1 MPVARHRR
9 SAPSPSPAD
18 GPVEPR
24 SAREA
29 FAGRLIRVEVE
40 SWDGHDFEVVRHPGA
55 AAVLPVTPGGDVLLV
70 RQFRPAIRRKLLEIP
85 AGVLDVDGEDP
96 LACAARELFEETGY
110 RHTSLE
116 FLGGIYTSA
125 GFADEY
131 IHLFVGQTAS
141 QQEGSPED
149 GIELLR
155 KPFGEMVDA
164 ARAGRVRDAKTAVAL
179 LLAAARESP
188 G

>member
-1 MPVARHRR
+1 
-9 SAPSPSPAD
+9 
-18 GPVEPR
+18 VEPR
-24 SAREA
+24 SSKER

-55 AAVLPVTPGGDVLLV
+55 AAVLPVTPDGDVLLV
-70 RQFRPAIRRKLLEIP
+70 RQFRPAIRRSLMEIP

-96 LACAARELFEETGY
+96 LGCAARELFEETGY
-110 RHTSLE
+110 RHRSLE

-131 IHLFVGQTAS
+131 IHLFEAVTGDR
-141 QQEGSPED
+141 QEGASEE
-149 GIELLR
+149 GIEVLR
-155 KPFGEMVDA
+155 RPLDEMVTA

-179 LLAAARESP
+179 LLAGARRSA

>member
-1 MPVARHRR
+1 
-9 SAPSPSPAD
+9 
-18 GPVEPR
+18 VEPR
-24 SAREA
+24 SSREG

-55 AAVLPVTPGGDVLLV
+55 AAVLPVTPEGDVLLV
-70 RQFRPAIRRKLLEIP
+70 RQFRPAIRRTLVEIP
-85 AGVLDVDGEDP
+85 AGVLDMYGEDP
-96 LACAARELFEETGY
+96 LGCAARELFEETGY
-110 RHTSLE
+110 RHRSLE

-131 IHLFVGQTAS
+131 IHLFEARTGDR
-141 QQEGSPED
+141 QEGSPEE
-149 GIELLR
+149 GIEVLR
-155 KPFGEMVDA
+155 RSLDEMVTA

-179 LLAAARESP
+179 LLAGSRRSA

>member
-1 MPVARHRR
+1 
-9 SAPSPSPAD
+9 
-18 GPVEPR
+18 VEPR
-24 SAREA
+24 SSREG

-40 SWDGHDFEVVRHPGA
+40 SWNGHDFEVVRHPGA
-55 AAVLPVTPGGDVLLV
+55 AAVLPVTPDGDVLLV
-70 RQFRPAIRRKLLEIP
+70 RQFRPAIRRSLMEIP

-96 LACAARELFEETGY
+96 LGCAARELFEETGY
-110 RHTSLE
+110 RHRSLE

-131 IHLFVGQTAS
+131 IHLFEALTS
-141 QQEGSPED
+141 DRQEGPSEE
-149 GIELLR
+149 GIEVLR
-155 KPFGEMVDA
+155 RPLDEMVTA

-179 LLAAARESP
+179 LLAGVRRSP

>member
-1 MPVARHRR
+1 
-9 SAPSPSPAD
+9 
-18 GPVEPR
+18 VEPR
-24 SAREA
+24 SSREG

-55 AAVLPVTPGGDVLLV
+55 AAVLPVTPEGDVLLV
-70 RQFRPAIRRKLLEIP
+70 RQFRPAIRGPLVEIP
-85 AGVLDVDGEDP
+85 AGVLDMDGEDP
-96 LACAARELFEETGY
+96 LGCAARELFEETGY
-110 RHTSLE
+110 RHRSLE

-131 IHLFVGQTAS
+131 IHLFEARTGDR
-141 QQEGSPED
+141 QEGSPEE
-149 GIELLR
+149 GIEVLR
-155 KPFGEMVDA
+155 RPLDEMVSA

-179 LLAAARESP
+179 LLAGARRSA